1 MAVAKRHD
9 RREQLKN
16 ERRKKQ
22 QSRRVTG
29 RRVTPGWVAP
39 AVIAAVA
46 IGGILLLRQVGVFEP
61 PPPAITP
68 PPNAVVEKIGT
79 KHPAQPGN
87 HVPTGERVQYSQV
100 PPTSGP
106 HWNLPHAGWGVKD
119 TPQDDERAVHNLEHG
134 GIVINYKGL
143 SPDDLANLKTL
154 VRRFTAGEYRKVMLR
169 PYDRMDNGIVLT
181 AWSWSHRLERYDEDV
196 ITRFVQGHHGTNGE
210 SPEPNSP

>member
-1 MAVAKRHD
+1 VAKRHD

-29 RRVTPGWVAP
+29 RRVRPGWVAP
-39 AVIAAVA
+39 AIIAVVA
-46 IGGILLLRQVGVFEP
+46 IGGILLLRQIGVFEP

-68 PPNAVVEKIGT
+68 PPSGPVEKIGT
-79 KHPAQPGN
+79 KHTAQPGT
-87 HVPTGERVQYSQV
+87 HVATGERVQYAQL

-119 TPQDDERAVHNLEHG
+119 TPQDDEKVVHNLEHG

-181 AWSWSHRLERYDEDV
+181 AWNWSHRLDSYDEAV
-196 ITRFVQGHHGTNGE
+196 ITRFVQGHHGSNGE
-210 SPEPNSP
+210 SPEPTSP